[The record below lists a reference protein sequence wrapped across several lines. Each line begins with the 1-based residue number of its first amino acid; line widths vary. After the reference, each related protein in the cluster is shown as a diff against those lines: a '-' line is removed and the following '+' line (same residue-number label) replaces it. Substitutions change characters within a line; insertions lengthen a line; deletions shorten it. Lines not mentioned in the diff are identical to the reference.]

1 MEGGYKLV
9 DIREPYRG
17 GVKMIQREFYTQRK
31 DSVKLYR
38 TYSDAGMMIRQ
49 NETGVEYAEAI
60 DVEGA
65 PYTYTETET
74 PIETP
79 KMTTEERLQDAET
92 ALGIMFGEAE

>member
-1 MEGGYKLV
+1 
-9 DIREPYRG
+9 
-17 GVKMIQREFYTQRK
+17 MIQREFYAQRK
-31 DSVKLYR
+31 DGVKLYR

-74 PIETP
+74 KIETP
-79 KMTTEERLQDAET
+79 EMTDEEYLNMSVLKVIDKAVSHST
-92 ALGIMFGEAE
+92 SV

>member
-1 MEGGYKLV
+1 
-9 DIREPYRG
+9 
-17 GVKMIQREFYTQRK
+17 MIQREFYTQRK

-74 PIETP
+74 QIETP
-79 KMTTEERLQDAET
+79 EMTTEEYLNMSVLKVIDKAVSHST
-92 ALGIMFGEAE
+92 SG